1 MLRKG
6 VWMAIILAIF
16 SVLTA
21 CAHIKNGGG
30 ADALEPK
37 NGIVGHTGAPEQKNS
52 IVGRWEALE
61 PKSGLVNILE
71 FDPDG
76 KSKSSLLA
84 RVYMNYHI
92 EGDKLILIPDN
103 SSEKSQPAKSDS
115 DEKSADK
122 EIKSDDKGTGA
133 AQSEAKQDDKAKKPE
148 PVIYTFVLEKDSLK
162 MTHDASGQVMDMWR
176 DKETTATESVVGRWS
191 YKHPTGETAHM
202 IFEANG
208 INTIRAP
215 MPGGV
220 ESTYEVKGDTITV
233 MSSDKKHTQSV
244 SYKLENGKMVVNDGK
259 KISHYIRM
267 SDPK

>member
-6 VWMAIILAIF
+6 GWMAIILAIF

-21 CAHIKNGGG
+21 CAHIKNGGS
-30 ADALEPK
+30 AEALEPK
-37 NGIVGHTGAPEQKNS
+37 NGIVGHTEAPEQKNGV
-52 IVGRWEALE
+52 VGRWEASE
-61 PKSGLVNILE
+61 PRSGLVNILE

-103 SSEKSQPAKSDS
+103 NTSEKSQPTKPDS

-122 EIKSDDKGTGA
+122 GTGA
-133 AQSEAKQDDKAKKPE
+133 EQSEAKQDDQAKKPE
-148 PVIYTFVLEKDSLK
+148 PVIYTFVLTKDSLK

-176 DKETTATESVVGRWS
+176 DSQATATNSIVGIWS
-191 YKHPTGETAHM
+191 YKHPTGEIAHM
-202 IFEANG
+202 IFDANG

-215 MPGGV
+215 LPGGV
-220 ESTYEVKGDTITV
+220 EGNYAVKGDIITV
-233 MSSDKKHTQSV
+233 TSIDKQHSQSG
-244 SYKLENGKMVVNDGK
+244 SYKLEDGKLMINDGK
-259 KISHYIRM
+259 KINYYSRL
-267 SDPK
+267 SEPK